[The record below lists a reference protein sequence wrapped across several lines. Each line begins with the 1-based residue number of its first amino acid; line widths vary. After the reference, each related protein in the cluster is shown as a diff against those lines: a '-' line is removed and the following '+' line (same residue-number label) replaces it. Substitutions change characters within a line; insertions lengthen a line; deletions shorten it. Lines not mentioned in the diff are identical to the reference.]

1 MRIIGTKTFIMEKT
15 LKAQAAKI
23 REEAQEASDALE
35 DYENEKT
42 AKNLAQARYELAD
55 VIQTALNAFAM
66 LGCDKEDILEEM
78 KSCYERNRAR
88 GRVE

>member
-1 MRIIGTKTFIMEKT
+1 MRIIGTRTFVMEKT

-23 REEAQEASDALE
+23 LEEASEASEALRS
-35 DYENEKT
+35 YEKEKT
-42 AKNLAQARYELAD
+42 PYLLSAARGELAD

-66 LGCDKEDILEEM
+66 LGCDKEDVIAEM
-78 KSCYERNRAR
+78 NSCYERNKAR